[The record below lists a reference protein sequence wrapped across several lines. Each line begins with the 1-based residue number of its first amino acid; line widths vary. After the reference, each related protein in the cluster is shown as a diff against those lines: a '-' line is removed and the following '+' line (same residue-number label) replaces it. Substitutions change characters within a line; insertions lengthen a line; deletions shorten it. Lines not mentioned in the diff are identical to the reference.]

1 MYYAGIGSRTTPD
14 GTLEFIT
21 RFARI
26 LDRKGYT
33 LRSGG
38 AEGADTAFA
47 NGAIRKEIL
56 RPKDATPE
64 AIEIAMSIHPA
75 PQHCND
81 YVRKLHGRNVQ
92 ILLGKSLDKP
102 VEFVICWTPGGK
114 TIGGTG
120 LGIRL
125 ADDRDIKV
133 YNLFA
138 VDDLMELKERF
149 LDEKDR

>member
-1 MYYAGIGSRTTPD
+1 M
-14 GTLEFIT
+14 T
-21 RFARI
+21 RIARI
-26 LDRKGYT
+26 LDGKGYT

-47 NGAIRKEIL
+47 NGASKKEIF

-64 AIEIAMSIHPA
+64 AIKIAMEIHPA

-92 ILLGKSLDKP
+92 IVLGRDLDKP
-102 VEFVICWTPGGK
+102 VEFVICWTKNPK
-114 TIGGTG
+114 VGGTS

-125 ADDRDIKV
+125 ADKENISVFNLIDSNYIKS
-133 YNLFA
+133 L
-138 VDDLMELKERF
+138 DWLKQF
-149 LDEKDR
+149 FDKSL